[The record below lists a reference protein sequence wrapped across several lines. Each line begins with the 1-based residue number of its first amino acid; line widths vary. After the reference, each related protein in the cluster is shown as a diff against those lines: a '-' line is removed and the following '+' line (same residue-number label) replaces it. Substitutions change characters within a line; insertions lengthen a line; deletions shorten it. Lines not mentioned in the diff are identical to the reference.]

1 MSLHVP
7 HIVLSLNAGHCR
19 LPVSCYFSFP
29 QHFCFQMNSLTYL
42 VETETQ
48 GREMGHHSHEPLRK
62 AIEVSLGFVECVLS
76 TAYF

>member
-1 MSLHVP
+1 MLDTAGC
-7 HIVLSLNAGHCR
+7 LSAVISH
-19 LPVSCYFSFP
+19 FQ